1 MNFPAPLSR
10 ALALGLLIVGAAALP
25 AHAAPADVSLLKS
38 YIGDWRGRG
47 TVTGANSETVVCRL
61 SLKPGNQDKVN
72 YTGRCTV
79 AGSQLSMNGTIAYVE
94 ASKRYEAAM
103 TSNVAFT
110 GIAVGQKRGGGLIFN
125 LQRARP
131 RRRRQGNR
139 HQRADRAHAPSHR
152 CQFRGDVYRD
162 GRISARRS
170 AVQQVSAT
178 NAVAAAAGR
187 FNPACCIHGQLTHR
201 LPYSQS
207 TDSGNWQVSPRAV

>member
-10 ALALGLLIVGAAALP
+10 ALALGLLIAGSAALP

-125 LQRARP
+125 LRE
-131 RRRRQGNR
+131 
-139 HQRADRAHAPSHR
+139 
-152 CQFRGDVYRD
+152 RD
-162 GRISARRS
+162 QDEEGKEIGISAQIVLTPQ
-170 AVQQVSAT
+170 AIDVNFEVMYIAT
-178 NAVAAAAGR
+178 GEY
-187 FNPACCIHGQLTHR
+187 L
-201 LPYSQS
+201 
-207 TDSGNWQVSPRAV
+207 RAEVPFSK